1 PERSAAP
8 RGAPVVGTHHQPMTR
23 KMLSSEDYRGR
34 HHMLFF
40 RHLSTGA
47 QATARGIDASCELDP
62 LEMRAVLNSQKS
74 S

>member
-1 PERSAAP
+1 
-8 RGAPVVGTHHQPMTR
+8 MTR